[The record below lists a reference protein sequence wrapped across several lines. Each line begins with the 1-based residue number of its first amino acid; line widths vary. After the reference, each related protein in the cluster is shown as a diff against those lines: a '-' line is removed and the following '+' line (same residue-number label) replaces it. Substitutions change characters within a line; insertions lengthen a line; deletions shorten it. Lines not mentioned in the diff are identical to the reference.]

1 MANLI
6 NPLELEDM
14 SLEPLEHPQVD
25 EVLLILN
32 DLGPMRLDNI
42 LQGGTND

>member
-1 MANLI
+1 MTNLI

-14 SLEPLEHPQVD
+14 SLEPLEHPTVD

-32 DLGPMRLDNI
+32 DLGPVRLDNI
-42 LQGGTND
+42 LEESRE

>member
-14 SLEPLEHPQVD
+14 SLQPLEHPTLD

-32 DLGPMRLDNI
+32 DLGPVRLER
-42 LQGGTND
+42 LLEEPSK

>member
-1 MANLI
+1 MTNLI

-14 SLEPLEHPQVD
+14 SLQPLEHPHLD

-32 DLGPMRLDNI
+32 DLGPVRLDNI
-42 LQGGTND
+42 LEESRE